1 MNTIIALLEPRIIDL
16 LQKIN
21 QENNELLDS
30 DNYADF
36 IQRMKS
42 LEQIDKELSDF
53 SATFLN
59 NTSNDISIGICKDN
73 LHFRSE
79 RLGHFNIIFKKD
91 YMKENLLDNYEIEG
105 QSAFI
110 DTFLKYFSN
119 VIYLNISFFSLEK
132 RYKALQKSLNVSL
145 IKEINFIKESL
156 IKTQDY
162 EKIVDNILNGVH
174 YVKFN
179 IRKNNVNTKL
189 SIEMKNTYMNIP
201 NFEKDSLYLPK
212 IKNGTLEDYLKTYK
226 EFNSLILLDEDDDKL
241 KFINIVDS
249 FKLLKH
255 NNINTNSHDVC
266 IKPTP
271 SMKKLKEEYLTI
283 ISYIKEKNVQKE
295 QLDNE
300 QLEKR
305 FFYLTFNKKNKIIY
319 GNYTTNPAFLNL
331 NICFDLNIL
340 NDKDNS
346 LLKPVKPSIYY
357 HEFDKQKI
365 IDFQRIKENM
375 KYF

>member
-1 MNTIIALLEPRIIDL
+1 MNTIMRFILPRIIDL
-16 LQKIN
+16 LKKIDA
-21 QENNELLDS
+21 EKNEL
-30 DNYADF
+30 YY
-36 IQRMKS
+36 
-42 LEQIDKELSDF
+42 
-53 SATFLN
+53 
-59 NTSNDISIGICKDN
+59 SNDFADLLVRFQSIDEIEEELNSFSKKFSNQISIGVCRDDI
-73 LHFRSE
+73 HFRSQYFGNFD
-79 RLGHFNIIFKKD
+79 LIYKKN
-91 YMKENLLDNYEIEG
+91 YIKESLVDNYTIEG
-105 QSAFI
+105 QSNFI
-110 DTFLKYFSN
+110 NTFLKYFSN
-119 VIYLNISFFSLEK
+119 FIYLNISFFNLEK
-132 RYKALQKSLNVSL
+132 RYKALKKSLNVSL
-145 IKEINFIKESL
+145 KKEIDFIKESL

-162 EKIVDNILNGVH
+162 EKIVDNILNGVS

-179 IRKNNVNTKL
+179 ISKNNINTKL

-201 NFEKDSLYLPK
+201 NFEKDSIYLPK

-226 EFNSLILLDEDDDKL
+226 EFNSLILLDDEEKVNKL
-241 KFINIVDS
+241 KFINIVES

-255 NNINTNSHDVC
+255 NNINTNSHDVY
-266 IKPTP
+266 IKQTP
-271 SMKKLKEEYLTI
+271 SMKKLKEEYLNV
-283 ISYIKEKNVQKE
+283 ISYIKENHAQKE

-319 GNYTTNPAFLNL
+319 GNYTKNPAFSKLS
-331 NICFDLNIL
+331 ICFDLNIL